1 MASIDETE
9 NPVDSQ
15 PGAEDEP
22 LDTTAPEDAYI
33 LGEGARS
40 DLIWNGL
47 TTLVWVGILF
57 IAVWYGLLYSRRDHP
72 LYLFQPSPVAQVLLP
87 GQTEAAPTAAVA
99 ATEAASP
106 VLIEPVGTPIPR
118 SLEPTWRVTTIAT
131 ATAATGA
138 NATAA
143 AASATVT
150 PTNTPGPSPTRTLYS
165 VYPFVV
171 RSDPK
176 VLDASTFAGHDTCK
190 LWVAGQTFNLQ
201 GAPMVGI
208 TVMLGGYLDG
218 RLYQELTLTG
228 TALQYGQAGY
238 EFTIRDQ
245 PMKSKEALWVM
256 LFDQSMAPLSGKIYF
271 DTHADCDENLVVINF
286 KQVR

>member
-1 MASIDETE
+1 
-9 NPVDSQ
+9 
-15 PGAEDEP
+15 
-22 LDTTAPEDAYI
+22 
-33 LGEGARS
+33 
-40 DLIWNGL
+40 
-47 TTLVWVGILF
+47 
-57 IAVWYGLLYSRRDHP
+57 
-72 LYLFQPSPVAQVLLP
+72 
-87 GQTEAAPTAAVA
+87 
-99 ATEAASP
+99 
-106 VLIEPVGTPIPR
+106 
-118 SLEPTWRVTTIAT
+118 
-131 ATAATGA
+131 
-138 NATAA
+138 
-143 AASATVT
+143 
-150 PTNTPGPSPTRTLYS
+150 